1 MVGRYEI
8 SNENWAQITDI
19 VSPTQVMGRPR
30 RDDRQVLNGIFWVL
44 CSGAK
49 WRDLP
54 ERYGPW
60 STAYERFRKWRDD
73 GTFEAILSRLQLRL
87 REDGL
92 MDLDTWMI
100 DSTSIRA
107 TRAAAGGGK
116 KGAEEPVD
124 HALGRSRGG
133 LTTKIHLVCDSHGW
147 PLAFTLSPGQQADS
161 RHFISTLESVYLPGR
176 VGRPRKRSRYVVAD
190 KGYDSDELRRYCD
203 RHGIKPVIAQR
214 QMHRKTRPGL
224 PRRFDQHRYRQ
235 RNAVERCFGWLKEL
249 RRFATRYEKL
259 ASSFRAMVCVAC
271 IERCLRANFSYKA

>member
-8 SNENWAQITDI
+8 SNENWARITNI

-116 KGAEEPVD
+116 KGAQKITVD

-147 PLAFTLSPGQQADS
+147 PLAFPCLQDS
-161 RHFISTLESVYLPGR
+161 RLILDISSRRWRVFIYQAVLEGL
-176 VGRPRKRSRYVVAD
+176 RKRSRYVVAD
-190 KGYDSDELRRYCD
+190 KGYDSDELRRY
-203 RHGIKPVIAQR
+203 
-214 QMHRKTRPGL
+214 
-224 PRRFDQHRYRQ
+224 
-235 RNAVERCFGWLKEL
+235 
-249 RRFATRYEKL
+249 
-259 ASSFRAMVCVAC
+259 
-271 IERCLRANFSYKA
+271 

>member
-116 KGAEEPVD
+116 KGGSEEPVD

-259 ASSFRAMVCVAC
+259 ASSFRA
-271 IERCLRANFSYKA
+271 